1 MLRGFHDVQMP
12 YGLRRG
18 GFVPYQQNHKQ
29 YNVLHAY
36 QARYVNEGA
45 IATSGMVPYASRT
58 SS

>member
-1 MLRGFHDVQMP
+1 MQMP
-12 YGLRRG
+12 YSLRRAE
-18 GFVPYQQNHKQ
+18 FVPYQQNHKQ